1 MTPDERRELEELEI
15 DYAVMQHE
23 ENEEIREA
31 EENLCEDCQYN
42 DGMCLN
48 PEGCDYESEQVDSM
62 TRGEVVE
69 MIEKEEAKVKFEEE
83 LLKNI
88 IEVARP
94 K

>member
-1 MTPDERRELEELEI
+1 MTPDDRRE
-15 DYAVMQHE
+15 
-23 ENEEIREA
+23 R
-31 EENLCEDCQYN
+31 EENLCGICPFN
-42 DGMCLN
+42 DEICLN
-48 PEGCDYESEQVDSM
+48 PNGCDYEPERVDSM
-62 TRGEVVE
+62 TREEENE